1 MANCLKCNKD
11 MGGKKG
17 VSICPDCTD
26 AIYDALPT
34 DIQFAMAK
42 VGLYALIDEATGY
55 EKIRPKDDLKQVLE
69 KAKREAR
76 NG

>member
-17 VSICPDCTD
+17 VSICPECTD
-26 AIYDALPT
+26 AIYEALPH

-42 VGLYALIDEATGY
+42 VGIYALIDEATGY
-55 EKIRPKDDLKQVLE
+55 EKIRPKNDLKTTLE
-69 KAKREAR
+69 KFKK
-76 NG
+76 G